1 VPGTDLEVQALA
13 ERTLLEPAANCLL
26 IVIEGQL
33 IVDLP
38 GGAFRVLEA
47 GDSLMLP
54 AATQLALQPVAGQA
68 VLTWHHPR

>member
-1 VPGTDLEVQALA
+1 MQALA
-13 ERTLLEPAANCLL
+13 ERSQLAPGANCLL
-26 IVIEGQL
+26 VVIEGQL

-38 GGAFRVLEA
+38 GGEFRVLEA

-54 AATQLALQPVAGQA
+54 AATALALQPVAGQA

>member
-1 VPGTDLEVQALA
+1 MPGTDLEVQALA
-13 ERTLLEPAANCLL
+13 ERTLLEPGANCLL
-26 IVIEGQL
+26 LVNEGRL

-38 GGAFRVLEA
+38 GGEFRVLEA

-54 AATQLALQPVAGQA
+54 AATELALQPVAGQA